1 MRRIKAIILYFQI
14 REYQMIKDHAIDMW
28 VLTETV
34 NIPSVYKATTRFVG
48 YTKFSCKWDRLMRS
62 GAVINN
68 LMNYV

>member
-1 MRRIKAIILYFQI
+1 
-14 REYQMIKDHAIDMW
+14 MIKDHAIDMW